1 MSGDDQCQ
9 SRIIAS
15 SAPNVCYQS
24 FKPNMNERKENYMK
38 EPRLLSASVTTL
50 LTAEMGLCCSSAG
63 CDTAVAEAC
72 RAAGS
77 AAGCAVSD
85 IAACAAD
92 VAVGC
97 VAATVAAGSLD
108 LVGVRLGCV
117 VFGGVPLAGCTAA
130 ACVAAGCVAEASQA
144 ALREC
149 MRWALPR
156 LSLRIQVPNWAF
168 CLRRRAGMWR

>member
-85 IAACAAD
+85 IAACAAAD
-92 VAVGC
+92 WVAVGC
-97 VAATVAAGSLD
+97 GAATV
-108 LVGVRLGCV
+108 
-117 VFGGVPLAGCTAA
+117 GGVPQGS
-130 ACVAAGCVAEASQA
+130 VAAGCVAEASQA

-149 MRWALPR
+149 MHWPR
-156 LSLRIQVPNWAF
+156 ISRRIQVPNWAF
-168 CLRRRAGMWR
+168 CLRWRAGMRC